1 MTVNQRD
8 VFLLPHPFD
17 NKAAP
22 HPHIVLSV
30 TEANQQEN
38 TFVTVMVTSSDKT
51 IDDFSFM
58 LSDGMFEKPLQKQNC
73 HVRMHLL
80 TSSFGEDIN
89 RPKINTM
96 RPAPF
101 KQLMKSIGDL
111 IFNYDF
117 SPQDT

>member
-1 MTVNQRD
+1 MVVNQRD

-17 NKAAP
+17 SQGEP

-30 TEANQQEN
+30 KEANEQEN
-38 TFVTVMVTSSDKT
+38 TFVVVMITSSGKT

-58 LSDGMFEKPLQKQNC
+58 LSDEMFEKPLQKKNC

-80 TSSFGEDIN
+80 TSSFDEYID

-96 RPAPF
+96 KVAPF
-101 KQLMKSIGDL
+101 KELMKSIGDL
-111 IFNYDF
+111 IFNYNF
-117 SPQDT
+117 SPQ